1 MTKIKDR
8 KQLIAAASELNQS
21 FGLDPEID
29 ITKDNA
35 IIEAGIIEALGWA
48 TEDDEFTPETQAV
61 LDILS
66 GKSDKKEQPKK
77 EEPVK
82 KEKKA
87 ATAVV
92 VKKESTPVSLEENE
106 DTAPNKKVA
115 KKVPAEKVKNQGKD
129 HTTSNKAIVYTS
141 WKNGEI
147 DIQKL
152 QDTVKGAV
160 KLNTVKGWCNQ
171 WKTGKN
177 LPAIAK

>member
-87 ATAVV
+87 ATAVI
-92 VKKESTPVSLEENE
+92 VKKEDDLVSLEENE
-106 DTAPNKKVA
+106 DEIPSKEDT
-115 KKVPAEKVKNQGKD
+115 KKVPVKKVKKEVTESAGY
-129 HTTSNKAIVYTS
+129 TTYR
-141 WKNGEI
+141 
-147 DIQKL
+147 L
-152 QDTVKGAV
+152 
-160 KLNTVKGWCNQ
+160 
-171 WKTGKN
+171 
-177 LPAIAK
+177 IAKNPKITDSEIL